1 MSILQKLTEGV
12 QSRDMQ
18 AEGAALL
25 NKWEATGLLEGLNEG
40 NQKQGMAVL
49 LENQA
54 KELLREASSMAAGDV
69 EGFAAVA
76 FPIVRRVFGGLIAND
91 LVSVQPMSLPSGLI
105 FFLDFTHNAGR
116 AGFGPDT
123 SLYGGGVVGRNII
136 DGVTDITET
145 GFYGLRSGYGNA
157 TGSVASAGAI
167 ASVDS
172 VANPE
177 TSSDLDYDPD
187 LKGKFV
193 VRMRPDAADF
203 SATDLAQIDP
213 GAARAITLEFGAAGN
228 PETQAGGYDQTAT
241 IPGADASVVV
251 VDDGTASR
259 GILGTGIRGDLLI
272 AIKANTAQTV
282 AGQAFASND
291 ILVARLRQQKRL
303 TQVTTA
309 TNSEGLKAVTNV
321 SRLVFTLESA
331 GFHDDSAAGTS
342 DLAVANLANLTT
354 VAESGA
360 TTALTPSQ
368 ALATA
373 LAAGLASLSLSLEAP
388 TRDDI
393 NASSNGLG
401 ALVAG
406 AMPLEE
412 ATNVAQASGAAAS
425 GAAGGKNAIAE
436 IDIKVDSVA
445 VTAQT
450 KKLKAKWTPELGQDL
465 NAYHNLDAEVELTGI
480 LSEQIALEIDRELLG
495 ELVDGATAGTRY
507 WSRAPGLFVDST
519 GTEIGASSAAPDFT
533 GTVSEWY
540 ETLIE
545 TINDVSA
552 QIHRKTLRGGANFV
566 VCSPEVANILEF
578 TSGFRASVTA
588 DQDRGTIGAVR
599 AGSLSKKFDVY
610 VDPYFLRNVL
620 LVGRKGSSFLESGF
634 VYAPYVPLQ
643 VTPTIFGTEDF
654 VPRKGVMTRYA
665 KKMVRP
671 DMYGLV
677 IVRGLLGEAG
687 ATS

>member
-1 MSILQKLTEGV
+1 MSVLQKLTEGV
-12 QSRDMQ
+12 QSRDLQ
-18 AEGAALL
+18 AEGQALL

-40 NQKQGMAVL
+40 QAKQGMAVL

-91 LVSVQPMSLPSGLI
+91 LISVQPMSLPSGLI
-105 FFLDFTHNAGR
+105 FFLDFTHNTARGGIE
-116 AGFGPDT
+116 ADS
-123 SLYGGGVVGRNII
+123 SLYGGNVVGSQITG
-136 DGVTDITET
+136 GVNF
-145 GFYGLRSGYGNA
+145 GSSSLGNA
-157 TGSVASAGAI
+157 GGPGGHYDLGYAYTAPTGTLGDTFQACTTAGSGLAAVTAVSASALTDDQKKAI
-167 ASVDS
+167 MF
-172 VANPE
+172 
-177 TSSDLDYDPD
+177 DPD
-187 LKGKFV
+187 IL
-193 VRMRPDAADF
+193 ALSS
-203 SATDLAQIDP
+203 SA
-213 GAARAITLEFGAAGN
+213 
-228 PETQAGGYDQTAT
+228 
-241 IPGADASVVV
+241 
-251 VDDGTASR
+251 
-259 GILGTGIRGDLLI
+259 
-272 AIKANTAQTV
+272 
-282 AGQAFASND
+282 
-291 ILVARLRQQKRL
+291 LV
-303 TQVTTA
+303 
-309 TNSEGLKAVTNV
+309 
-321 SRLVFTLESA
+321 
-331 GFHDDSAAGTS
+331 
-342 DLAVANLANLTT
+342 T
-354 VAESGA
+354 VAESDGSFAALRVNGQPIDAGHLHSLTIPALDA
-360 TTALTPSQ
+360 TEMRLVRRLTRVVNDRLVIVITSD
-368 ALATA
+368 TGD
-373 LAAGLASLSLSLEAP
+373 AAVEADDHIAAVHASLSLRVPIADNFV
-388 TRDDI
+388 T
-393 NASSNGLG
+393 GG
-401 ALVAG
+401 ALGSVAG
-406 AMPLEE
+406 AHDWAME
-412 ATNVAQASGAAAS
+412 GANNT
-425 GAAGGKNAIAE
+425 AGGGEGVFGGDKDAIPE
-436 IDIKVDSVA
+436 IDIKVDSIA

-495 ELVDGATAGTRY
+495 ELVRGATAGTRY
-507 WSRAPGLFVDST
+507 WSRAPGLFVDSE
-519 GTEIGASSAAPDFT
+519 GRHIGANTAAPDFT

-578 TSGFRASVTA
+578 TSGFRAAVTA

-677 IVRGLLGEAG
+677 VVRGLLGDG
-687 ATS
+687 STNG